1 MTFRRKASLGQGLLM
16 WLPIG
21 LQTGLLARLRP
32 ALRPVGLALALAGC
46 GPAIAETP
54 AQPAIST
61 VAYAVDMVADGKRAS
76 ISFSL
81 TKAVEAKAFVLERP
95 DRVIV
100 DLPEV
105 NFQLP
110 PQSGRTG
117 AGIVASFRYG
127 LFAQGRSRIVIDL
140 KEPALVARVAMAAA
154 AGGEVSKLV
163 IELARTDRATYH
175 QAALKPI
182 LPPPDNIGVINR
194 VVQTIAAGATDDRP
208 VIIIDPGHGGVDLG
222 AVTASGLIEKNLV
235 FTFAQRLK
243 ERLESA
249 GKYRVLMTRTDD
261 SFISLPDRVRLAR
274 EAKAALFVSIHA
286 DILSVSPEVR
296 GATVYTGSEF
306 ATDAEAARLADKE
319 NLSDAVAGVDSRD
332 DEEEVAG
339 ILMDLTKRETRAFS
353 GQFAKSLVG
362 DLGNVV
368 KLNKN
373 PHRSA
378 GFRVLKAPDVP
389 SVLVEL
395 GYLSSAKDA
404 GLLASDA
411 WRDRT
416 SDAMA
421 SAIER
426 YLAARGPTPARA
438 AVSP

>member
-1 MTFRRKASLGQGLLM
+1 MTLRREAPLGQGLSM
-16 WLPIG
+16 WLP
-21 LQTGLLARLRP
+21 ARLRP
-32 ALRPVGLALALAGC
+32 ALHAVAVALAFAGC
-46 GPAIAETP
+46 GPATAETP
-54 AQPAIST
+54 ELPTIAT
-61 VAYAVDMVADGKRAS
+61 VAYAVDMVADLKRAS

-81 TKAVEAKAFVLERP
+81 TRTVDAKAFVLERP

-110 PQSGRTG
+110 PQSGRTA
-117 AGIVASFRYG
+117 AGLVSSFRYG

-140 KEPALVARVAMAAA
+140 KEPALVARVTSAPA
-154 AGGEVSKLV
+154 AGGEASKLV

-182 LPPPDNIGVINR
+182 LPPSDNLGVINR
-194 VVQTIAAGATDDRP
+194 VVQGAAAAAAADDRATI
-208 VIIIDPGHGGVDLG
+208 VIDPGHGGVDLG

-243 ERLESA
+243 ERLEST

-319 NLSDAVAGVDSRD
+319 NRSDAVAGVDSRD
-332 DEEEVAG
+332 DPEEVAG
-339 ILMDLTKRETRAFS
+339 ILMDLTKRETRAFTS
-353 GQFAKSLVG
+353 QFAKSLVG

-404 GLLASDA
+404 GLLASDS

-421 SAIER
+421 NAIER
-426 YLAARGPTPARA
+426 YLAARASTPARA